1 MLGDFIRDSVCVKK
15 TKSCAL
21 RVRLHSHEASAWSP
35 ASTGIMVES
44 RAYRNKYFMVD
55 PGSTMVFKA
64 AVHHRNQTASFCPP
78 VATQYHW
85 LP

>member
-55 PGSTMVFKA
+55 PG
-64 AVHHRNQTASFCPP
+64 VHHGVQGGRAPP
-78 VATQYHW
+78 E
-85 LP
+85 PNR